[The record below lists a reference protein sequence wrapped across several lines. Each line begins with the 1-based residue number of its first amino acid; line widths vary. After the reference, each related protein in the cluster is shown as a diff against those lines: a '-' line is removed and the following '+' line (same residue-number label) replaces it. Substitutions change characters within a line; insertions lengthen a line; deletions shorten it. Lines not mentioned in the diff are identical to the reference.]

1 MKEDFR
7 ILCSM
12 VNRNNKIYFRD
23 KLTFFL
29 SLITPLIL
37 VALFLTFMR
46 SVYTDVLLE
55 MIPEGIDVSDRI
67 INGFT
72 GGWLFSSILGVSC
85 VTISFCSN
93 MIIATDKMNKNI
105 LDFNITPVKQYLIN
119 ISYFISNFIVTFIVC
134 FVCMLVSFVYLA
146 IVGWYISVIDI
157 LMIILTVVIYTLFGS
172 MFSTI
177 ICSFITSQGGVS
189 AVSTLVSSM
198 YGFLCGAYMPIS
210 QFSQGIRYFVSFIP
224 GTYGTVLF
232 RQFYMRG
239 TMAELASKGVPNEV
253 INIAKDEFD
262 SNFYFCDNKVQTD
275 QMFLVLIVTSIL
287 LFGVYMLMMY
297 RKSKTNKKQERK

>member
-1 MKEDFR
+1 
-7 ILCSM
+7 
-12 VNRNNKIYFRD
+12 
-23 KLTFFL
+23 
-29 SLITPLIL
+29 
-37 VALFLTFMR
+37 
-46 SVYTDVLLE
+46 
-55 MIPEGIDVSDRI
+55 
-67 INGFT
+67 
-72 GGWLFSSILGVSC
+72 
-85 VTISFCSN
+85 
-93 MIIATDKMNKNI
+93 
-105 LDFNITPVKQYLIN
+105 
-119 ISYFISNFIVTFIVC
+119 
-134 FVCMLVSFVYLA
+134 MLVSFVYLA

-239 TMAELASKGVPNEV
+239 TMVELASKGVPNEV

-262 SNFYFCDNKVQTD
+262 SNFYFFGNKVQTY
-275 QMFLVLIVTSIL
+275 QMFLVLIGATIV
-287 LFGVYMLMMY
+287 LFGIYSFMMY
-297 RKSKTNKKQERK
+297 RKSKANKKQERK